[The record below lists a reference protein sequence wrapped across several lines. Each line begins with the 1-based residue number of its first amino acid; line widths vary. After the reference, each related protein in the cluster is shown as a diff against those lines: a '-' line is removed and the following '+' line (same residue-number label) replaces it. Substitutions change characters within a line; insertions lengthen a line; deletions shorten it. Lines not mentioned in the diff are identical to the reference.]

1 MKKKILILVITIIY
15 LILISCCNYDSNNI
29 RLRIIANSNNEY
41 DQKVKNDLKDYLK
54 IYLKD
59 YDILNID
66 LKKLEEKLNN
76 EFESKIKV
84 ERKYVNY
91 EAKSY
96 NNKLIQAGTYDTVL
110 ITIGEGKGKN
120 FWTLLYPEYFN
131 ISFEEDNEVEYR
143 SYLYDIIFSFIVFFK

>member
-15 LILISCCNYDSNNI
+15 LILISCCNYDSNNV

-41 DQKVKNDLKDYLK
+41 DQKVKNDIKDYLK

-76 EFESKIKV
+76 EFEPKIKV
-84 ERKYVNY
+84 ERRYVNY

-96 NNKLIQAGTYDTVL
+96 NNKLVQAGTYDTIL

-120 FWTLLYPEYFN
+120 FWTLLYPDYFN

-143 SYLYDIIFSFIVFFK
+143 SYLYDIIFNSYK

>member
-29 RLRIIANSNNEY
+29 RLRILANSNSEY
-41 DQKVKNDLKDYLK
+41 DQQIKNDIKDYLK
-54 IYLKD
+54 IYLKNA
-59 YDILNID
+59 DISNID
-66 LKKLEEKLNN
+66 LNKLEEKLNE
-76 EFESKIKV
+76 EFKAEIKV
-84 ERKYVNY
+84 ERKFVNY
-91 EAKSY
+91 EAKTY
-96 NNKLIQAGTYDTVL
+96 KNKLVQAGNYDTIL

-143 SYLYDIIFSFIVFFK
+143 SYLYDIIFNSYK